1 MDVDVYCTSV
11 SNMKSHEVRKIFNVF
26 LFFLFFY
33 SDTDS
38 IIFVSQDGD
47 IDPTVGNFLGDLSSE
62 LGIGQHITRFA
73 TLGPKSYAYLTNDG
87 KSLVKM
93 KGFALK
99 GQASTL
105 VNFDSILRMLN
116 EREVVVV
123 PYTDLIRR
131 NKKQLELRQVAV
143 QNKRCQFTYDKR
155 VVVEDF
161 NTKPY
166 GYTL

>member
-1 MDVDVYCTSV
+1 MEGYGT
-11 SNMKSHEVRKIFNVF
+11 KIFFSLCVVIH
-26 LFFLFFY
+26 L
-33 SDTDS
+33 DTDS
-38 IIFVSQDGD
+38 IIFVSREGD
-47 IDPTVGNFLGDLSSE
+47 IDPPVGNFLGDLSNE
-62 LGIGQHITRFA
+62 LKIGQHIIRFA
-73 TLGPKSYAYLTNDG
+73 TLGPKSYAYLTNHG
-87 KSLVKM
+87 KSMVKM

-131 NKKQLELRQVAV
+131 NKKQIELRKVAV

>member
-1 MDVDVYCTSV
+1 M
-11 SNMKSHEVRKIFNVF
+11 IFFSLCVVIH
-26 LFFLFFY
+26 L
-33 SDTDS
+33 DTDS
-38 IIFVSQDGD
+38 IIFVSREGD
-47 IDPTVGNFLGDLSSE
+47 IGPPVGNFLGDLSNE
-62 LGIGQHITRFA
+62 LKIGQHIIRFA

-87 KSLVKM
+87 KSMVKM

-131 NKKQLELRQVAV
+131 NKKQIELRQVAV
-143 QNKRCQFTYDKR
+143 QNKRCQFIYDKR